1 MKIDELPVDI
11 WHNIISIGVKDLQI
25 LTLTDILSLSEVNRL
40 LYGVLHHN
48 IIWYD
53 IFRWYYFD
61 LITQYNIID
70 DDPNLEEHEKT
81 IGYCSNVP
89 YFERTMTFYHKDMKF
104 RLYMEKYKP
113 REQVYN
119 IAFFLDSFN
128 DFDYIPIIKNYE
140 KDQRKRCYNDLV
152 FDITKRSLACNL
164 LNTYSFRLGI
174 KYFNRL
180 ISEDIK
186 DSSPG
191 AFEWFWFKINGFD
204 KAFSDMIFSRLLK
217 LTEIHALLYKEIYLE
232 ILQHRSWG
240 EKVSLIQIDESSKGT
255 IVFQDNKIFGE
266 LMWYIIRLILS
277 KLGRKCKFY
286 SPEEY
291 FEYSET
297 YCLEDFSI
305 LRIYNEN
312 VKGHHILVYSILMKI
327 LHDFL
332 LSKYNFKIGAQNS
345 YGTISINFSNTF
357 FMINNHYFLI
367 PRDANNSYVVE
378 HYTSK
383 QVIQYLRT
391 EFNLSTLTQI
401 SYYLKPLLLKD
412 MLAYFMNLDTKCG
425 VKRSYAISQP
435 ETSFVLDNLWIVG
448 MEKRSCVGYK
458 YKEYQFAK
466 FVCNF
471 LQMEYREGGFSK
483 FMYCSEFEKFFNQEN
498 NFIYFNS
505 VMEAIELNPL
515 KKKMLVEYFKL
526 NLDDMSR
533 IFQTNFK
540 LLDPVN
546 SKIAFQRMQPKLDA
560 DNNTHI
566 INGEIYKRGM
576 LVGHTK
582 FHSLGIVLDI
592 IKSINSNAT
601 YCKVY
606 TSQGY
611 IETYSTSSLRKVSRN
626 IVHKTDSIAK
636 FLLNVCGVDV
646 LGLLLFSSFENDS
659 NNSRFLQID

>member
-25 LTLTDILSLSEVNRL
+25 LSLVDILSLCEVNRL

-61 LITQYNIID
+61 LIAQYNID
-70 DDPNLEEHEKT
+70 DDPNLEEYEKT
-81 IGYCSNVP
+81 KGYCSNIP
-89 YFERTMTFYHKDMKF
+89 YFERTMAFYHKDMKF
-104 RLYMEKYKP
+104 RLCLEKYEP
-113 REQVYN
+113 RAEVYN

-140 KDQRKRCYNDLV
+140 NDQKKRSFNDSV
-152 FDITKRSLACNL
+152 FDISKRSLACNI
-164 LNTYSFRLGI
+164 LNTYNFRLGI
-174 KYFNRL
+174 KYFNKL
-180 ISEDIK
+180 IRKDIK
-186 DSSPG
+186 YSSPG
-191 AFEWFWFKINGFD
+191 AFEWFWYKINCFD
-204 KAFSDMIFSRLLK
+204 KGFSDMIFSRLLK
-217 LTEIHALLYKEIYLE
+217 LRELHALLYKEIYLE

-255 IVFQDNKIFGE
+255 IVFQDNKTFGK
-266 LMWYIIRLILS
+266 LMWYILRLILS

-286 SPEEY
+286 SSEEY
-291 FEYSET
+291 FEYTET

-305 LRIYNEN
+305 LRVYNED
-312 VKGHHILVYSILMKI
+312 VKGHQILLYSILMKV

-332 LSKYNFKIGAQNS
+332 FSKYNIKIGAQNS
-345 YGTISINFSNTF
+345 NETISMSFSNTF
-357 FMINNHYFLI
+357 FMIKNHYFLI
-367 PRDANNSYVVE
+367 PRDANNSYVVD

-391 EFNLSTLTQI
+391 ELNLSTLTQI
-401 SYYLKPLLLKD
+401 SYYLKPLSLKD
-412 MLAYFMNLDTKCG
+412 MLEYFMNLDSKCG
-425 VKRSYAISQP
+425 IKPSCSISQP
-435 ETSFVLDNLWIVG
+435 ETNFVLDKLGIVG

-471 LQMEYREGGFSK
+471 LQMEYKEGGFSK
-483 FMYCSEFEKFFNQEN
+483 FMYCSEFEKFFNQDN

-505 VMEAIELNPL
+505 VMEVIEPNLL
-515 KKKMLVEYFKL
+515 KKNMLVEYFGL
-526 NLDDMSR
+526 NLEDTSR
-533 IFQTNFK
+533 IFQNNFE

-546 SKIAFQRMQPKLDA
+546 SRIAFQRMQPKLDT

-566 INGEIYKRGM
+566 LNGETYKRGM

-592 IKSINSNAT
+592 IKSGHSNAT

-611 IETYSTSSLRKVSRN
+611 IETYSTSSLRNVSRN
-626 IVHKTDSIAK
+626 IVHKTDSVAK
-636 FLLNVCGVDV
+636 FLLNVCGIDV
-646 LGLLLFSSFENDS
+646 LGLLLFSSFKNDS
-659 NNSRFLQID
+659 NNPGFLQID